1 MPSSAMFPLY
11 KSKPFIDKQLK
22 LIVYVII
29 FMLFLKKFKPDI
41 LLLLWCKVQQAKQ
54 GLSNEACNMISIPVE
69 I

>member
-1 MPSSAMFPLY
+1 MHYCVRNMIRYTCMPSLAMFPLY

-41 LLLLWCKVQQAKQ
+41 LLLL
-54 GLSNEACNMISIPVE
+54 
-69 I
+69 